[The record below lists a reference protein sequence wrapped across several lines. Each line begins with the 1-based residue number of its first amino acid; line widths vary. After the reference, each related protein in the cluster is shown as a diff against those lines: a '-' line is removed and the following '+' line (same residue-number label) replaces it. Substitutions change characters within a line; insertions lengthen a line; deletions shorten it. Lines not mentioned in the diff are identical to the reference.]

1 MLYRGKNI
9 NHFTWKNNPFFSEL
23 FREILFDFFCCA
35 TGYSIHIFFKLI
47 CNNIIITYNITILV
61 WYVGIHKTND
71 SILMLTM
78 NQYEEMDRYSRI
90 RFPYETKVNIQI
102 RVLLQRENEKA
113 HGRKWRDWNGIWGL
127 PALVWSACT

>member
-1 MLYRGKNI
+1 M
-9 NHFTWKNNPFFSEL
+9 
-23 FREILFDFFCCA
+23 
-35 TGYSIHIFFKLI
+35 
-47 CNNIIITYNITILV
+47 

-113 HGRKWRDWNGIWGL
+113 HEGSGGIGMVFGDFRHSFDL
-127 PALVWSACT
+127 LALNECLF